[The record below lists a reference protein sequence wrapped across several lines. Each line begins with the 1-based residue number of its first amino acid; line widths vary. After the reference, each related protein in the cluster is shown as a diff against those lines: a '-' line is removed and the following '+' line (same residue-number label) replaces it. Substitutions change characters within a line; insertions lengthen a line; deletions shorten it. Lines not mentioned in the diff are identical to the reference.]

1 VLEPILIALGV
12 CVAVLILIAVVCDER
27 AWARADRRADL
38 LVRELLTPD
47 ELEQLDG
54 RGFLEVPS
62 RLVPGRCYRVPAWP
76 GRITVVEDGRTLAW
90 LCLQPVENVPA
101 RELILLHKLM
111 LEGSEEEYCRMANRT
126 P

>member
-1 VLEPILIALGV
+1 MFEPILIALGV
-12 CVAVLILIAVVCDER
+12 CIAVLILIAVVRDER

-38 LVRELLTPD
+38 LVRELPD
-47 ELEQLDG
+47 ARRARAARRARLP
-54 RGFLEVPS
+54 RGSPARSGALLP
-62 RLVPGRCYRVPAWP
+62 RPGLA
-76 GRITVVEDGRTLAW
+76 GRITIVENGRTLAW

>member
-1 VLEPILIALGV
+1 VSEAILIALGV
-12 CVAVLILIAVVCDER
+12 CIAVLILTAVVRDER

-54 RGFLEVPS
+54 CGYLEVPS
-62 RLVPGRCYRVPAWP
+62 RLVPGRSYRVPAWP
-76 GRITVVEDGRTLAW
+76 GRITVIEHGRALNW

-101 RELILLHKLM
+101 RELVLLHKLM
-111 LEGSEEEYCRMANRT
+111 LEGSEEEYCQRANRT